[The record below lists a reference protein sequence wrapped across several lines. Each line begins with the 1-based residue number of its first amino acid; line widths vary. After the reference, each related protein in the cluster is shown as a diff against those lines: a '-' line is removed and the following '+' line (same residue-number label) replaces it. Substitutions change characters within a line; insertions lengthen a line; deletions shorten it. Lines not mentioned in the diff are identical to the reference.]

1 MKSAFKE
8 SRPDYGVPKEMDAF
22 MWEVDPDEQQ
32 PEPTTKPSAYDSDE
46 DVEDVPMTTVKVKAK
61 TGLAKEMDDAAAILE
76 KAGVDSDIAGVF
88 GDPKKA
94 GKLEA
99 DLKEPGYETSQRRG
113 RERIA
118 QYKQRNGKSPSP
130 KSKSIIMSQEHQ
142 AGAKM
147 SFTPARQKEEILKT
161 AKSMRPDLTPEQL
174 TELGKLYDKGAR
186 DQKMLSEIEK
196 QSGSSML
203 GVAGVGADVFKE
215 GIYNPASDMIGK
227 VVGVPLNLATKVPV
241 AGEYLE
247 AGLHN
252 LGKAMNAGE
261 DWIGGKVAHI
271 TGSQTFA
278 DVTKELLMQATL
290 AGVIGGAGK
299 AVKAYTSAVKVDV
312 QAMFQGVRV
321 MEVESTLYKAN
332 AGTPW
337 DSVPVKRGQIIEKD
351 LGQNLPQ
358 SFKTIDRFTPDGV
371 ATSIKSVDLS
381 LKTCQNPKTF
391 QSLLEGYV
399 DDVARFTEGRLNG
412 VIIRPTQIT
421 GRALDLAIPYNWNTA
436 QQTVIQSVSEYATS
450 RGVQFNLIIMK

>member
-1 MKSAFKE
+1 
-8 SRPDYGVPKEMDAF
+8 
-22 MWEVDPDEQQ
+22 
-32 PEPTTKPSAYDSDE
+32 
-46 DVEDVPMTTVKVKAK
+46 
-61 TGLAKEMDDAAAILE
+61 
-76 KAGVDSDIAGVF
+76 
-88 GDPKKA
+88 
-94 GKLEA
+94 
-99 DLKEPGYETSQRRG
+99 
-113 RERIA
+113 
-118 QYKQRNGKSPSP
+118 
-130 KSKSIIMSQEHQ
+130 MSQEHQ

-299 AVKAYTSAVKVDV
+299 AVKAYTGAVKADVSAIRTGVQSMEFDAVNKAPYNPQKWDQHFQTTNPGETVTNHTVLRPNQPGASMAGKVHEKTNIYYTERGFAEFEASVTTEVRLDSSITAVKDRGTHMRAATRDLRDSIANGKITDSNLFQWQSKLYELKGESVTAVKIMEDV
-312 QAMFQGVRV
+312 QILKQEIMSGKSKIGEFTWHHHQELGRMQLIPDFIHEGSRHSGGMSTWFDKELGV
-321 MEVESTLYKAN
+321 K
-332 AGTPW
+332 
-337 DSVPVKRGQIIEKD
+337 K
-351 LGQNLPQ
+351 
-358 SFKTIDRFTPDGV
+358 
-371 ATSIKSVDLS
+371 
-381 LKTCQNPKTF
+381 
-391 QSLLEGYV
+391 
-399 DDVARFTEGRLNG
+399 
-412 VIIRPTQIT
+412 
-421 GRALDLAIPYNWNTA
+421 
-436 QQTVIQSVSEYATS
+436 
-450 RGVQFNLIIMK
+450 

>member
-1 MKSAFKE
+1 
-8 SRPDYGVPKEMDAF
+8 
-22 MWEVDPDEQQ
+22 
-32 PEPTTKPSAYDSDE
+32 
-46 DVEDVPMTTVKVKAK
+46 
-61 TGLAKEMDDAAAILE
+61 
-76 KAGVDSDIAGVF
+76 
-88 GDPKKA
+88 
-94 GKLEA
+94 
-99 DLKEPGYETSQRRG
+99 
-113 RERIA
+113 
-118 QYKQRNGKSPSP
+118 
-130 KSKSIIMSQEHQ
+130 
-142 AGAKM
+142 
-147 SFTPARQKEEILKT
+147 
-161 AKSMRPDLTPEQL
+161 
-174 TELGKLYDKGAR
+174 
-186 DQKMLSEIEK
+186 
-196 QSGSSML
+196 
-203 GVAGVGADVFKE
+203 
-215 GIYNPASDMIGK
+215 
-227 VVGVPLNLATKVPV
+227 
-241 AGEYLE
+241 
-247 AGLHN
+247 
-252 LGKAMNAGE
+252 MNAGE